1 MTYFL
6 RLKETLWKAI
16 SLILPARMS
25 VLMGAIESERETSDQ
40 NSALNSGAGNK
51 PEKLGREAPA
61 FFSGVHGHQLSSQR
75 LGNY

>member
-25 VLMGAIESERETSDQ
+25 VLVGAIESERETSGS

-51 PEKLGREAPA
+51 PEKLGREASH
-61 FFSGVHGHQLSSQR
+61 FLSGVLTAT
-75 LGNY
+75 NYPPKG